1 MFDHGLMVSELALAS
16 PPVPAQVTVQQLR
29 DRIRGMQDG
38 VPRLPV
44 PTPPALGELLQL
56 RTGSTYEV
64 DRETLTRAGNSV
76 TFWLKVHYGPD
87 APPGESDGYLARR
100 KVNCTDHS
108 YQDLQTDYMKD
119 GKVLRSSGVE
129 EMMYA
134 KPDTIADSVVESA
147 CRG

>member
-1 MFDHGLMVSELALAS
+1 MRKMLLGALLLACASPALAS
-16 PPVPAQVTVQQLR
+16 NWVLVGKNTY
-29 DRIRGMQDG
+29 
-38 VPRLPV
+38 
-44 PTPPALGELLQL
+44 
-56 RTGSTYEV
+56 GSTYEV
-64 DRETLTRAGNSV
+64 DWSSLTRAGSSV

-100 KVNCTDHS
+100 KVNCSDHS
-108 YQDLQTDYMKD
+108 YQDLQTDYMKN

-147 CRG
+147 CKG

>member
-1 MFDHGLMVSELALAS
+1 MKKLVFGMLLAAAAS
-16 PPVPAQVTVQQLR
+16 PTLAANWVLVGKNTY
-29 DRIRGMQDG
+29 
-38 VPRLPV
+38 
-44 PTPPALGELLQL
+44 
-56 RTGSTYEV
+56 GSSYEI
-64 DRETLTRAGNSV
+64 DRESLTRAGNSV

-87 APPGESDGYLARR
+87 APPGNSDGYIARR

-147 CRG
+147 CKG

>member
-1 MFDHGLMVSELALAS
+1 MRKMLLGALLLACAAPALAS
-16 PPVPAQVTVQQLR
+16 NWVLIGKNTY
-29 DRIRGMQDG
+29 
-38 VPRLPV
+38 
-44 PTPPALGELLQL
+44 
-56 RTGSTYEV
+56 GSTYEV
-64 DRETLTRAGNSV
+64 DRETLTRVGNSV

>member
-1 MFDHGLMVSELALAS
+1 MRKMLLGALLLACASPALAS
-16 PPVPAQVTVQQLR
+16 NWVLIGKNTY
-29 DRIRGMQDG
+29 
-38 VPRLPV
+38 
-44 PTPPALGELLQL
+44 
-56 RTGSTYEV
+56 GSTYEV

-147 CRG
+147 CKG

>member
-1 MFDHGLMVSELALAS
+1 MRKMLLGALLLACASPALAS
-16 PPVPAQVTVQQLR
+16 NWMLVGKNTY
-29 DRIRGMQDG
+29 
-38 VPRLPV
+38 
-44 PTPPALGELLQL
+44 
-56 RTGSTYEV
+56 GSTYEL
-64 DRETLTRAGNSV
+64 DRASLTRTGTSV

-147 CRG
+147 CKG

>member
-1 MFDHGLMVSELALAS
+1 MRKMLLGALLLACAAPALAS
-16 PPVPAQVTVQQLR
+16 NWVLIGKNTY
-29 DRIRGMQDG
+29 
-38 VPRLPV
+38 
-44 PTPPALGELLQL
+44 
-56 RTGSTYEV
+56 GSTYEV